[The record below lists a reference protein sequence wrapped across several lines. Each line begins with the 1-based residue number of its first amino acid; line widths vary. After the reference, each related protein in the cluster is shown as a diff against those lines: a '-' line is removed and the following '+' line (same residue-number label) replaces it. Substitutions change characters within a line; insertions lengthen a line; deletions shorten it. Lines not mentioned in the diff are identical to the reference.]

1 VQGNCQISPEFHKR
15 QSMQSVDGVVTK
27 LHGQAASSLRV
38 TLKVIKYG
46 GEICEKRLFVGVYL
60 VIKGKKI

>member
-1 VQGNCQISPEFHKR
+1 
-15 QSMQSVDGVVTK
+15 MQSVDGVVTK